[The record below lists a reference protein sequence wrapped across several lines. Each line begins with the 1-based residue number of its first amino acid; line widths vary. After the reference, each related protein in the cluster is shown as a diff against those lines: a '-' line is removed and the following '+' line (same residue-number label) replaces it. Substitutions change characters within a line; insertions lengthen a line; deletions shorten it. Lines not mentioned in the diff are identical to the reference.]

1 MTLFSALQELCDAVV
16 CHDDYDNEFKEEL
29 IIKWLVS
36 AYAAAAR
43 KDDDGFRNRGVLV
56 LQGKQGIGKTTFL
69 KNLCGENWGGNK
81 KWFGEGLT
89 LDPEVKD
96 SKISAISYWITELA
110 ELENTTKRG
119 MPALKAFL
127 TNSVDTLRKPYG
139 VEETNFTRRTVFA
152 GTVNEMGFLS
162 DTTGNSRFWVIPV
175 KEFKDTS
182 KIDMQQVWATVAELY
197 EKGKT
202 WWLTREEEAILEKSN
217 QDYEPENAIADY
229 LEKGLNWEAQ
239 KENWEYKTITQ
250 ALLECG
256 LHEPKALDCRIA
268 GQFIRRQTE
277 IEFKRKKLKGTF
289 KYLLPPKKTKTPDD
303 GFQPVGSD
311 YGNEMW
317 YNNN

>member
-1 MTLFSALQELCDAVV
+1 MT
-16 CHDDYDNEFKEEL
+16 
-29 IIKWLVS
+29 KWLVS

-69 KNLCGENWGGNK
+69 RNLCGEGWGGSK

-110 ELENTTKRG
+110 ELENTTKKG
-119 MPALKAFL
+119 MPALKAFI
-127 TNSVDTLRKPYG
+127 TNSVDTLRKPYAAA
-139 VEETNFTRRTVFA
+139 ETNFTRRTVFA
-152 GTVNEMGFLS
+152 GTVNESGFLS

-182 KIDMQQVWATVAELY
+182 KINMQQVWACVKDLY
-197 EKGKT
+197 DMGET
-202 WWLTREEEAILEKSN
+202 WWLTKEEEAMLEKSN

-229 LEKGLNWEAQ
+229 LEKGLDWEAA
-239 KENWEYKTITQ
+239 KENWEYKTITE

-256 LHEPKALDCRIA
+256 LREPKALDCRIA
-268 GQFIRRQTE
+268 ARFIKRQTE
-277 IEFKRKKLKGTF
+277 ETF
-289 KYLLPPKKTKTPDD
+289 IPRTVRGARKYLLPPKKGKAPDD
-303 GFQPVGSD
+303 GFTPVGGSE
-311 YGNEMW
+311 NIW
-317 YNNN
+317 YNKGGLE

>member
-1 MTLFSALQELCDAVV
+1 MCQ
-16 CHDDYDNEFKEEL
+16 DDYDNEFKEEL

-43 KDDDGFRNRGVLV
+43 KNGDGFRNRGVLV

-69 KNLCGENWGGNK
+69 RNLCGENWGGSK

-119 MPALKAFL
+119 MPALKAFI

-139 VEETNFTRRTVFA
+139 IAETDFPRRTVFA
-152 GTVNEMGFLS
+152 GTVNETGFLS

-182 KIDMQQVWATVAELY
+182 GIDMQQVWATVQELY

-202 WWLTREEEAILEKSN
+202 WWLTREEEAALEKSN
-217 QDYEPENAIADY
+217 RDYEPENAIADY
-229 LEKGLNWEAQ
+229 LGKGLCWDTLHEHWQ
-239 KENWEYKTITQ
+239 YKTITE
-250 ALLECG
+250 ALQECG
-256 LHEPKALDCRIA
+256 LHEPKSLDCRIA
-268 GQFIRRQTE
+268 AQFIKRQTE
-277 IEFKRKKLKGTF
+277 NKVNRKLLHGIY
-289 KYLLPPKKTKTPDD
+289 KYLLPPKKTKKPDD
-303 GFQPVGSD
+303 GFAPTSNA
-311 YGNEMW
+311 GNEMW
-317 YNNN
+317 YNKD